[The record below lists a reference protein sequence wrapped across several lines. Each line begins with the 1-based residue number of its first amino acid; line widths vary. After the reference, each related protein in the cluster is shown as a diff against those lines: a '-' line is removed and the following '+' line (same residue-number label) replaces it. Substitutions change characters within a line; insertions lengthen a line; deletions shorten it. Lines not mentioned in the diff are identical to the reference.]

1 VDTTGELKQLIE
13 YWISHSHEDASIY
26 EEWAERLQEL
36 DPDDTLADVLRKAAI
51 DHSHRRASIYE
62 ECAKRVQELDQGD
75 PLADGL
81 RKAAKKIYQSVQD
94 LEVVVNVCSHNDF
107 DE

>member
-13 YWISHSHEDASIY
+13 YWISHSHRDASIY
-26 EEWAERLQEL
+26 EEWAERVQEL
-36 DPDDTLADVLRKAAI
+36 DADDTLANVLRKAAI

-62 ECAKRVQELDQGD
+62 ECAKKVQKLDQGD
-75 PLADGL
+75 ILADGL
-81 RKAAKKIYQSVQD
+81 KKAAKKIYESVQD
-94 LEVVVNVCSHNDF
+94 LEVAVNMRSHHDF

>member
-1 VDTTGELKQLIE
+1 VYTTEELKQLIE
-13 YWISHSHEDASIY
+13 YWIGRSDKDASIY
-26 EEWAERLQEL
+26 KEWAERVQEL
-36 DPDDTLADVLRKAAI
+36 NPDDTLADVLRKAAI

-75 PLADGL
+75 ILADSL
-81 RKAAKKIYQSVQD
+81 KKAAKKIYKSVQD
-94 LEVVVNVCSHNDF
+94 LEVAVNIRSHHDF